1 MVEHSV
7 GGVEFPYLLSLD
19 SGGKSNL
26 TSKDMADFRL
36 RGITVDGNN
45 DTDPDNIPDQVPQ
58 PVNSFNWES

>member
-1 MVEHSV
+1 MVEHSF
-7 GGVEFPYLLSLD
+7 GCVEFPYLLSLA

-26 TSKDMADFRL
+26 TSNNMADFRL